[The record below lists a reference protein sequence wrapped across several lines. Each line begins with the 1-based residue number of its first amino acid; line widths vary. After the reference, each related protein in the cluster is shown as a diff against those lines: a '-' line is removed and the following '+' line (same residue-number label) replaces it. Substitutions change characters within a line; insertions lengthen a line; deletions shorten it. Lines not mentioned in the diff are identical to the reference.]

1 MDDLR
6 DLTGPSAGA
15 RIEVRRLDPV
25 PDLGALAAAADGDLV
40 WLDSALPDGAPEA
53 ARPRARWSV
62 LTWTDGPF
70 AARFRHQDRQASV
83 EVAAPAAGWFGSSS
97 SDDRPAFTVLADL
110 LARTPQLPE
119 PIAGCGFALGWVG
132 FLGYELGRESGGPDR
147 TADGHADADL
157 RFVDRAVVVDHTGD
171 AWALTLVADAEPAA
185 SAQNRAWLETVTG
198 SPSPADVADAATG
211 LPAGVSSA
219 VGRTSRADH
228 ERAVDACRAEIREG
242 NAFQVCLT
250 TSFSVPGGGR
260 EARVGPRTDPH
271 LSEYLRMRA
280 SDPVPFGA
288 YLRLG
293 PLRVASRSPERFL
306 RIAADRTVLAEPIKG
321 TRRRLADAAADA
333 AVRDELAVSAKDR
346 AENVMIVDLLRNDL
360 LRTAIP
366 GSVHVE
372 RLCAVETYASV
383 HQMVSTIGAVLPS
396 GTSPA
401 DVVRAA
407 FPPGSM
413 TGAPKISAMAIA
425 DRLEGAPRGVYSGT
439 IGYFSA
445 SGAVDLSVVIRT
457 LVTVVDA
464 PGGGVGPVEVRSRT
478 LGAGGAVTWSSVA
491 ADEAD
496 EVVTKTR
503 SVLGAVGAV
512 ATW

>member
-70 AARFRHQDRQASV
+70 VARFRHQDRQASV

-157 RFVDRAVVVDHTGD
+157 RFVDRAVVVDHTGG

-250 TSFSVPGGGR
+250 TSFSVPGRGR
-260 EARVGPRTDPH
+260 EARVGPGTDPH

-425 DRLEGAPRGVYSGT
+425 DRLEGAPRGVYSGV

-464 PGGGVGPVEVRSRT
+464 SGGGVGPVEVRSRT

-491 ADEAD
+491 SDEAD